1 MNPSTPVEIP
11 PTERA
16 IQMKLT
22 KKIGMILLGVW
33 LILMGLIPIL
43 KISFEG
49 RDIIMAILAIVA
61 GAFILVDQ

>member
-1 MNPSTPVEIP
+1 
-11 PTERA
+11 
-16 IQMKLT
+16 MKLT